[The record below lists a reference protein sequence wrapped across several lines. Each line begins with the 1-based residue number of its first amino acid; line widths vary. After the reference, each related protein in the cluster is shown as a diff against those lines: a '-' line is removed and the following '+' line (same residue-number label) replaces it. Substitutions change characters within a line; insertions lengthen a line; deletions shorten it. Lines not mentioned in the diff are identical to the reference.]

1 MKTALLFLLFTH
13 LGQAQSPNVVF
24 CNGNDQAA
32 LQGAINTQAAAITE
46 SGGGGPV
53 FVAAASVP
61 CQFTTL
67 TLPAM
72 NRGSLV
78 VLIDNP
84 MIGGTI
90 KAGTNTALR
99 CNSGTSFLGLSGA
112 FLYGP
117 TCSIRQTRGLSQPLL
132 DLAGVSQFYAEG
144 INFETT
150 NVNTPAVVHIH
161 DKAGAGSVYL
171 HFRRCTFGTYAPG
184 LSIVADS
191 SGPSVVSGFGLKIE
205 DSSIQAPVSL
215 TNFGQI
221 TITHSFMPSVTMTNA
236 GIASDGDLEVDDV
249 LSEAL
254 NNADFLTINQTG
266 GQVADITLRRVKL
279 ADTSGNSYLIR
290 ENSSYNSWTPVLVEQ
305 TPVGNV
311 GSGLIDP
318 ASAANQLDVYCIG
331 SVCPAGASGL
341 AGIWRTLYSYTGL
354 TGRNGLTIFGSQYL
368 TSPLQICGPPNKA
381 GNTPICAAA
390 SSSGGLSRS
399 K

>member
-1 MKTALLFLLFTH
+1 MKTALLFLLLTA

-32 LQGAINTQAAAITE
+32 LQGAINAQAAAITR

-53 FVAAASVP
+53 FVAASGVP

-72 NRGSLV
+72 NRGSLM

-90 KAGTNTALR
+90 EAGTNTALR
-99 CNSGTSFLGLSGA
+99 CHSGTSFLGLSGA

-117 TCSIRQTRGLSQPLL
+117 ACSIQQTRGLSQPLL
-132 DLAGVSQFYAEG
+132 DVAGVSQFYAEG

-150 NVNTPAVVHIH
+150 NVKNPAVVHIH
-161 DKAGAGSVYL
+161 DRAGAGSVYL
-171 HFRRCTFGTYAPG
+171 HFQRCTFGAYPPG

-205 DSSIQAPVSL
+205 DSSIQQPVAL
-215 TNFGQI
+215 TNFGQV
-221 TITHSFMPSVTMTNA
+221 TITHSFMPRLTMTNA

-266 GQVADITLRRVKL
+266 GQMADITLRRVKL

-290 ENSSYNSWTPVLVEQ
+290 ENSSYNSWTPILVEQ

-318 ASAANQLDVYCIG
+318 ASAANQLDLFCIG

-341 AGIWRTLYSYTGL
+341 AGIWRSLYTYTGL
-354 TGRNGLTIFGSQYL
+354 TGRSGLTLFGSQYVS
-368 TSPLQICGPPNKA
+368 SPLQVCGPPPKGGSA
-381 GNTPICAAA
+381 PSCAAGSSA
-390 SSSGGLSRS
+390 SGTGS